1 MNQFD
6 LVVNQ
11 ELRNDMIAR
20 VEVLEQ
26 VKEILTLG
34 TTEFVTVELA
44 ANYYEIPKKTMESC
58 IKENRQELESDGL
71 TLYKH
76 KEVKEMLESVENT
89 KNLKLQGFKIPPRGL
104 ILIPKRALLRIGM
117 LLRDSK
123 IAKEVRTRLL
133 DIVHDAETQ
142 TDIVE
147 EVVNEIREEQEIS
160 ADLTKA
166 ILEGDYV
173 KIMVLQ
179 TELIGLRNRRITH
192 LEEVI
197 EEQQPKV
204 EYHDEV
210 LNSKRLIPITNIAKD
225 IGMSAIKL
233 NMILKNKG
241 IIYSR
246 NKCYVPYAKYQW
258 LVPEYCDFKMNKH
271 QQSLY
276 WTELGRKWIIDLVED
291 MK

>member
-1 MNQFD
+1 MNEFD

-11 ELRNDMIAR
+11 ELRQNMVER

-34 TTEFVTVELA
+34 TTDFVTVELA

-117 LLRDSK
+117 LLRDSG
-123 IAKEVRTRLL
+123 IAKEVRSKLL
-133 DIVHDAETQ
+133 DIVHDTETK

-147 EVVNEIREEQEIS
+147 EVVNEIRTEQQIS
-160 ADLTKA
+160 EDLMKA
-166 ILEGDYV
+166 ILEGD
-173 KIMVLQ
+173 LQ
-179 TELIGLRNRRITH
+179 KESFLKTELIGLKNKRIVQ
-192 LEEVI
+192 LENTIINSLTIKESKAVI
-197 EEQQPKV
+197 NKCV
-204 EYHDEV
+204 
-210 LNSKRLIPITNIAKD
+210 RT
-225 IGMSAIKL
+225 MSANKYNGMFGKAWNDFYKFANYKL
-233 NMILKNKG
+233 
-241 IIYSR
+241 
-246 NKCYVPYAKYQW
+246 
-258 LVPEYCDFKMNKH
+258 KMNIHARNGEGLNRFTDEEIK
-271 QQSLY
+271 
-276 WTELGRKWIIDLVED
+276 ELEILAKSWVSAWELKIDYTL
-291 MK
+291 